1 MTKRDMCFVSNIIFQ
16 CDYVKMFYVIQ
27 LYAELNLTFNTPST
41 VHAVPA
47 AAITHP
53 VNFNA
58 FKVVT
63 GCRCH
68 MLKHH

>member
-1 MTKRDMCFVSNIIFQ
+1 
-16 CDYVKMFYVIQ
+16 MFYVIQ